1 MSDSHHSP
9 ERGAHHDDHP
19 DQTRTYLLVTVA
31 LCVLTS
37 GSFLTY
43 SETFRDNVPLQ
54 ARWLFM
60 MAIAVTKA
68 TLVMLFFMHLKWEAV
83 WKYVLTIPS
92 IIMAI
97 FLMLALVPDVGMRQR
112 RYSEERW
119 KNAAIPAEEAEY
131 GSGHDPAVPHHE

>member
-1 MSDSHHSP
+1 MSDSHHGH
-9 ERGAHHDDHP
+9 EGGHEEHHGS
-19 DQTRTYLLVTVA
+19 TGLYLMVTGA
-31 LCVLTS
+31 LCVLTM

-43 SETFRDNVPLQ
+43 WDAFRDHVPLQ
-54 ARWLFM
+54 ARWLMM

-68 TLVMLFFMHLKWEAV
+68 SLVMLFFMHLKWEAV

-97 FLMLALVPDVGMRQR
+97 FLMLALVPDVGLRQR

-119 KNAAIPAEEAEY
+119 KNAAVPTSPAPAH
-131 GSGHDPAVPHHE
+131 GTSGGH